1 MQKSVLTAM
10 VVVAIVLAACA
21 APKGPTPS
29 PSGDASIP
37 SAAPSAPVTPSPIV
51 TPEPSTPVTTPQPSE
66 PVATPAP
73 TSKPRPTERPLSEGE
88 RYLFAGVL
96 RGAVDC
102 HTVRSDLPPKSSA
115 GIECASDDPGVAR
128 VGFYLFDR
136 DEDLLAAYAARM
148 IREGVALDSGPACSE
163 GESEGPYV
171 PWDGPD
177 MAPFRYGC
185 FINGEGYANLRITT
199 GSAVYIGILG
209 RNDDMESL
217 YEFAFRGSAD
227 TPGFP
232 TLWGLR

>member
-1 MQKSVLTAM
+1 MTKSLLTAM
-10 VVVAIVLAACA
+10 VVAVIALAACA
-21 APKGPTPS
+21 TPTTPAPS

-37 SAAPSAPVTPSPIV
+37 SAAPGVPVTPSPTLV
-51 TPEPSTPVTTPQPSE
+51 PEPSK
-66 PVATPAP
+66 PVATPAPSEPAPTRDP
-73 TSKPRPTERPLSEGE
+73 TSKPRPTERPLSQTE
-88 RYLFAGVL
+88 RFLLAGVL

-102 HTVRSDLPPKSSA
+102 HPVRSDLPPKSGA

-128 VGFYLFDR
+128 VGFYYFER
-136 DEDLLAAYAARM
+136 DEDMLAAYAARM
-148 IREGVALDSGPACSE
+148 IREGVALDSGPACNE

-185 FINGEGYANLRITT
+185 FINGEGYANLRVTT

-217 YEFAFRGSAD
+217 YEFAFRGSMD

-232 TLWGLR
+232 TLWGLS

>member
-1 MQKSVLTAM
+1 MNRSVLTAM
-10 VVVAIVLAACA
+10 VVAVIALAACA
-21 APKGPTPS
+21 APTTPS

-37 SAAPSAPVTPSPIV
+37 SAEPTVTPSPV
-51 TPEPSTPVTTPQPSE
+51 PTPEPSPVVTPRPSD
-66 PVATPAP
+66 PAATPTP
-73 TSKPRPTERPLSEGE
+73 RPRPTERPLSETE
-88 RYLFAGVL
+88 KYLLAGVL

-102 HTVRSDLPPKSSA
+102 QPVRTDLPPKSSA

-128 VGFYLFDR
+128 VGFYYFER

-148 IREGVALDSGPACSE
+148 IREGVALDSGPACDE
-163 GESEGPYV
+163 GESEGPYI

-185 FINGEGYANLRITT
+185 FINGEGYANLRLTT

-209 RNDDMESL
+209 RTDDMESL
-217 YEFAFRGSAD
+217 YEFAFRGSVD

-232 TLWGLR
+232 TLWGQS